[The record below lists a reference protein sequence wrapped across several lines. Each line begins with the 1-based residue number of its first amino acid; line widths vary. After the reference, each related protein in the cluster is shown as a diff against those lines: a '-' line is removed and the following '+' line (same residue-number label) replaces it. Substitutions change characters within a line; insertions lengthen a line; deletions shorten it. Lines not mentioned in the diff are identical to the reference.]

1 MKILHILKHILQ
13 ILKLDPIL
21 NLKSLTDFKP
31 KITDFKPRQILVFDL
46 SQEQIIIF
54 EYCGGAQIAV
64 ILHPQKGKKINDY
77 VFRKKNYAVSL
88 GQSGFL

>member
-1 MKILHILKHILQ
+1 MKILH

-21 NLKSLTDFKP
+21 NLKSL
-31 KITDFKPRQILVFDL
+31 TDFKPRQILVFDL

>member
-1 MKILHILKHILQ
+1 MKILHILKHFLL

-21 NLKSLTDFKP
+21 NLKSL
-31 KITDFKPRQILVFDL
+31 TDFKPRQILVFDL